1 MIELTRLNGTT
12 FVINSDLIET
22 IEETPDTVIVLT
34 IGTKALFRRARGDRR
49 QGRRVSSQDCV
60 ALGDS
65 GRLWGVWMDIA
76 TVIGIVGGAFF
87 DGAVGGDGRGLAAGF

>member
-22 IEETPDTVIVLT
+22 VEQTPDTVIVLT
-34 IGTKALFRRARGDRR
+34 WEQFVVQESKGDHR
-49 QGRRVSSQDCV
+49 QDRVSSQDYV

-65 GRLWGVWMDIA
+65 GRLWGVSMDL
-76 TVIGIVGGAFF
+76 
-87 DGAVGGDGRGLAAGF
+87 RR

>member
-34 IGTKALFRRARGDRR
+34 MGTKYVVQESKGEIVDKVVEFRRRI
-49 QGRRVSSQDCV
+49 
-60 ALGDS
+60 ALP
-65 GRLWGVWMDIA
+65 
-76 TVIGIVGGAFF
+76 
-87 DGAVGGDGRGLAAGF
+87 